1 MVKFTSDG
9 AAVILV
15 KHRGDAALMK
25 TEIPHLTEQ
34 LTGKYKHQ

>member
-9 AAVILV
+9 VAVILG
-15 KHRGDAALMK
+15 KHRGDAALLK